1 MPYTL
6 DKPVTEYS
14 ISQLLALYND
24 ISRHNGTPVRNST
37 FRNKETAI
45 KAVNGVLTQANTSVS
60 SDEAEPVLP
69 EGKVL
74 LVTPGLARL
83 RSSPLADQLRESVLA
98 DQEAAAE
105 VATNLHDATEVA
117 HDSRAAAPDTTVA
130 NPEVA
135 KRGRTPSLT
144 GNEVI
149 TLLVDKNP
157 KRAGSASSA
166 RFDKY
171 RDQMTVDQYGAAVR
185 DRPKAIRDV
194 QWDVKAGF
202 IKLS

>member
-24 ISRHNGTPVRNST
+24 ISRYNGTPVRNST

-45 KAVNGVLTQANTSVS
+45 KAVNGVLVQANAEDPEPEATS
-60 SDEAEPVLP
+60 
-69 EGKVL
+69 
-74 LVTPGLARL
+74 PGLARL
-83 RSSPLADQLRESVLA
+83 RSSPLADQLRASVLA

-105 VATNLHDATEVA
+105 IAADLPATEPVA
-117 HDSRAAAPDTTVA
+117 EVQDTTVA

-144 GNEVI
+144 GNEIITVI
-149 TLLVDKNP
+149 AANP
-157 KRAGSASSA
+157 KRAGSASAA
-166 RFDKY
+166 RYNLY
-171 RDQMTVDQYGAAVR
+171 RDGMTVDMYGAAVR

-202 IKLS
+202 IKLN

>member
-24 ISRHNGTPVRNST
+24 IARYNGTPVRNST

-45 KAVNGVLTQANTSVS
+45 KAVNGVLTQANSEIPVGEITS
-60 SDEAEPVLP
+60 
-69 EGKVL
+69 
-74 LVTPGLARL
+74 PGLARL
-83 RSSPLADQLRESVLA
+83 RSSSLAEKLRASVLA

-117 HDSRAAAPDTTVA
+117 RDSRAGAPDTTVA

-157 KRAGSASSA
+157 KRAGSASAA

-171 RDQMTVDQYGAAVR
+171 VNGQTVDMYGAAVR